1 MSIPLTSK
9 EEVNA
14 TNLILKTSNISF
26 NNQTEYTRIEE
37 KYPDTIEEIK
47 NLEKQEI
54 EKQEKLLE
62 MIKDTE
68 NKLLIEKKRG
78 EEIELAKELEIS
90 KKKKE
95 LYELEENNKRL
106 KLNFNKLQVETNIK
120 LDKIEKKEKN
130 ELDEKENEKRQQSL
144 DVLLKVKEKE
154 ILNSL
159 QIVNQKKKKKSN
171 LEQIMEKYVDMPQIN
186 SLYDKI
192 KLYKGEIKKLKIEKE
207 NLEKIRDEHNNCPKN
222 EKNIIKEIEN
232 IKQELKIIQ
241 MKNRDKINEERR
253 NIYLDW
259 FKPDEQK
266 YRPQFLRKNLYL
278 NKSNELPPIF
288 RNFNTLNR
296 NYQENNDRAFNRYKI
311 DDYLKKIEDIE
322 KGEKIED
329 KMHNNKIKRNNKE
342 KEELEMKYNNYSQI
356 VQEDEN
362 KNKYL
367 ISQIEDQRNDI
378 NELQEKMKALLKRVE
393 AKRKM
398 FEEKETKNLDYIQ
411 NIKDKKFDYKIND
424 KSNNKIAINEQ

>member
-9 EEVNA
+9 EEVNP

-26 NNQTEYTRIEE
+26 NNQTENTRIEE

-54 EKQEKLLE
+54 EKQEQLLE
-62 MIKDTE
+62 MIKDTQ

-232 IKQELKIIQ
+232 IKQDLKIIQ

-322 KGEKIED
+322 KEEKIED

>member
-1 MSIPLTSK
+1 M
-9 EEVNA
+9 
-14 TNLILKTSNISF
+14 
-26 NNQTEYTRIEE
+26 
-37 KYPDTIEEIK
+37 
-47 NLEKQEI
+47 
-54 EKQEKLLE
+54 
-62 MIKDTE
+62 
-68 NKLLIEKKRG
+68 
-78 EEIELAKELEIS
+78 
-90 KKKKE
+90 
-95 LYELEENNKRL
+95 
-106 KLNFNKLQVETNIK
+106 
-120 LDKIEKKEKN
+120 
-130 ELDEKENEKRQQSL
+130 
-144 DVLLKVKEKE
+144 
-154 ILNSL
+154 
-159 QIVNQKKKKKSN
+159 
-171 LEQIMEKYVDMPQIN
+171 
-186 SLYDKI
+186 
-192 KLYKGEIKKLKIEKE
+192 
-207 NLEKIRDEHNNCPKN
+207 
-222 EKNIIKEIEN
+222 
-232 IKQELKIIQ
+232 
-241 MKNRDKINEERR
+241 
-253 NIYLDW
+253 
-259 FKPDEQK
+259 
-266 YRPQFLRKNLYL
+266 
-278 NKSNELPPIF
+278 PPIF